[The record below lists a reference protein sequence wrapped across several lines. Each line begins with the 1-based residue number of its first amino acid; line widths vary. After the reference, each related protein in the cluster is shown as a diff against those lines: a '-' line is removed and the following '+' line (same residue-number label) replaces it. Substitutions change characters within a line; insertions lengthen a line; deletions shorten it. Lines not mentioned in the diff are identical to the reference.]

1 MALGDEQIERLN
13 AAMSDRIDQLGT
25 TLDALLT
32 VKIEELR
39 ELLNGISFS
48 VNAKEIKKPE

>member
-1 MALGDEQIERLN
+1 MALGDEQIDRLN
-13 AAMSDRIDQLGT
+13 AALSDRIDQLGT